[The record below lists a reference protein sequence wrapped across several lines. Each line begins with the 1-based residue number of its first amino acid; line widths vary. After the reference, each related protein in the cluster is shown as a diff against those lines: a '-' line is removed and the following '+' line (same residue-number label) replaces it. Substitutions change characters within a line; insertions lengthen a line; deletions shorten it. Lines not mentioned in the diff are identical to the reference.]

1 MITILWNSFS
11 HSKTNDFR
19 KFQKTRDIKYTL
31 HKALLTILSLVC
43 IYGWMKQDK
52 EVTYHLSFCSNPE
65 CCCIHIHHHIMI
77 IYDLTACFSLVSLFF
92 TQLCGSFFFFYHRCA
107 VCVIWN
113 HWLWAL
119 IKLFWCLVLSRVG
132 DFVNVFLTTG
142 FCTFEIKRWKVSR
155 NVASQMWKIITCNSL
170 SENAKSFSSCFFFF
184 FLFLMETSYG
194 FRIKMVGGMDQFTCC
209 GIFLHTALARD
220 KIVSDNLENLWPDPK
235 KDTKCWCGK
244 LIMEILLFC
253 IDLFPSVSIYFCA
266 TISENSNLFENACIF
281 VFVFFYVM

>member
-92 TQLCGSFFFFYHRCA
+92 TQLCGSFFFFLPSVRCVCDLKPLA
-107 VCVIWN
+107 VSIDKTVLMFGVVKSRRFCECIFNNRLLHFWDKKVEGFKKCSFANVKNHYMQFPKWKRKVI
-113 HWLWAL
+113 
-119 IKLFWCLVLSRVG
+119 F
-132 DFVNVFLTTG
+132 FL
-142 FCTFEIKRWKVSR
+142 
-155 NVASQMWKIITCNSL
+155 L
-170 SENAKSFSSCFFFF
+170 FFFF
-184 FLFLMETSYG
+184 VSHGNQLWLQD
-194 FRIKMVGGMDQFTCC
+194 KNGGWH
-209 GIFLHTALARD
+209 GSVYL
-220 KIVSDNLENLWPDPK
+220 LWN
-235 KDTKCWCGK
+235 
-244 LIMEILLFC
+244 
-253 IDLFPSVSIYFCA
+253 
-266 TISENSNLFENACIF
+266 ISSHCFSSG
-281 VFVFFYVM
+281 